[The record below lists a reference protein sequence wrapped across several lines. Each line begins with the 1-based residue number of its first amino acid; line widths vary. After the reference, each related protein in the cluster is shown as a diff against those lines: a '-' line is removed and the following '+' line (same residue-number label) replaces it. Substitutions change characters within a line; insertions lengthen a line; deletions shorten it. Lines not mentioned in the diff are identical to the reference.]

1 MMSSFDRRRVPG
13 PGPLRPMSFPEIE
26 RAELENGLGVINA
39 RHGDLPLVTA
49 EIVIG
54 YGAASDP
61 AGKAGLAYLTANA
74 LETGTRERDADQIA
88 RALES
93 LGVELDTAITW
104 DATLVR
110 ITVPRDRLEEAFRL
124 LAEVVRYPSFPTGEV
139 ERLRNQQLGA
149 IMQRGTDPGALADD
163 MAIHSIFADGVP
175 YARPLIGTST
185 TVGGLIEDDLTA
197 FHLRH
202 YIPNQSSALFVGDI
216 ELEVARRLA
225 EEYLGDWTSAP
236 AIEVEFEARGR
247 VDETKIFLV
256 DRPGSVQSEIRI
268 GDIGVARRDP
278 DYFPLL
284 VMNTI
289 LGGAFTSRLNIN
301 LREKQGFTYGV
312 RSGFA
317 FRKEPGPFLIETA
330 VATEVT
336 APALEEAYR
345 ELVLLREEGAREE
358 EVSAAKDFLRGIMP
372 LQLQTTGR
380 LASRLADI
388 IVYDLPDDYFE
399 HYRDQIAAVGPEEVH
414 RVAQKHLRPERLAI
428 TIVGEAGAIT
438 EPLAELEI
446 GSIEMLDAGENR

>member
-1 MMSSFDRRRVPG
+1 MSSFDRRRVPG

>member
-1 MMSSFDRRRVPG
+1 
-13 PGPLRPMSFPEIE
+13 MSFPEIE